1 MRSRP
6 GNLRRSVIGLVVTGS
21 LALMMGA
28 ALVTPLLPEANAAD
42 ACVIIAGF
50 AFTPH
55 EITVYMGQTIQW
67 NNTDGS
73 LHTVTSNTSAWTEV
87 SIPASA
93 TGSLVINTAG
103 VYGYHCSIHSLLPDM
118 WGVITVL
125 DPSIP
130 EFSGLAFVSLGM
142 LVMFI
147 GIVVA
152 SKSREDR

>member
-1 MRSRP
+1 MRSKH

-28 ALVTPLLPEANAAD
+28 ALVTPLLPEASAAD
-42 ACVIIAGF
+42 AYVGIVS
-50 AFTPH
+50 FTFIPH

-67 NNTDGS
+67 NNSDAVP
-73 LHTVTSNTSAWTEV
+73 HTVTSNTSAWTEV
-87 SIPASA
+87 SISASGDG
-93 TGSLVINTAG
+93 TLVINTAG
-103 VYGYHCSIHSLLPDM
+103 VYGYHCRIHSLSPGM

-130 EFSGLAFVSLGM
+130 EFSSMAFVALGM

-147 GIVVA
+147 GIVVVNR
-152 SKSREDR
+152 SR